1 MKNAAAK
8 GDATSAESGSL
19 EKRKSD
25 EVDNNSKA
33 VHEENSA
40 TKKTR
45 LDIIKDIKLEKPWAF
60 YHALHFSEPI
70 SFNAPFTSQTL
81 KNFFFVIFYVFSH
94 AFVMRWSYVCFWT
107 ISFWMNGHIVG
118 SWTLFPLDIC
128 NILCCLLSEF
138 IFMMVW
144 QKPVKTHFLFVISMF
159 CMVIFILQVTL
170 NCWTSI
176 LTDDHIFLRQ
186 INKDSSLVLIHCTY
200 KDP

>member
-8 GDATSAESGSL
+8 GDATSAKSGSL
-19 EKRKSD
+19 EKRKAD
-25 EVDNNSKA
+25 EVDKPSKA

-45 LDIIKDIKLEKPWAF
+45 LDLIKDIKLEKPWAF

-70 SFNAPFTSQTL
+70 SFNAPFTFD
-81 KNFFFVIFYVFSH
+81 NFYVVSH
-94 AFVMRWSYVCFWT
+94 AFVMHWSYVCFWT
-107 ISFWMNGHIVG
+107 ISIWMNGHIVG
-118 SWTLFPLDIC
+118 AWTLFPLDIC
-128 NILCCLLSEF
+128 NILCCLLSDF

-144 QKPVKTHFLFVISMF
+144 QKPVITHFLFVISMF

-170 NCWTSI
+170 NGCTSK
-176 LTDDHIFLRQ
+176 LTDDHILLHT